1 MRTYRTVAPIAEPW
15 HKATPPAPSSDTS
28 RGHACNWGA
37 AVGILTLCV
46 GVCAWS
52 GAKALGAHVT
62 AGQLALTLPAAIG
75 AGGVAFAV
83 KLLQFT
89 QEHRAW
95 LYALERAT
103 GLDLDGDGTTG
114 EPPGAQAQ
122 PKQTIDG
129 ALVRGI
135 DGSMHRLDVALSPL
149 EMQAIK
155 RHMLTAGAFGV
166 RAVNTILQDE
176 TRASLLR
183 SELHRLG
190 ILEQPKPRAATPL
203 TEAGHKAVMRW
214 AA

>member
-1 MRTYRTVAPIAEPW
+1 MLRAWQGALGDLPNRGTIAEPW
-15 HKATPPAPSSDTS
+15 PGRRGRPRVTQTAACAATGGSHWSDPM
-28 RGHACNWGA
+28 RGR
-37 AVGILTLCV
+37 LY
-46 GVCAWS
+46 S
-52 GAKALGAHVT
+52 PAKALGAHVT
-62 AGQLALTLPAAIG
+62 AGQLALVLPAAIG

-122 PKQTIDG
+122 PKPTIDG

-155 RHMLTAGAFGV
+155 RHMLTAGAGV
-166 RAVNTILQDE
+166 RAVTQSDE
-176 TRASLLR
+176 TRASLLGQLTAWG
-183 SELHRLG
+183 SQ
-190 ILEQPKPRAATPL
+190 QPKPRAAPPHWP
-203 TEAGHKAVMRW
+203 GQAVID

>member
-1 MRTYRTVAPIAEPW
+1 MRTYRTAAPIAEPW
-15 HKATPPAPSSDTS
+15 HKPTIAPSSDTS

-37 AVGILTLCV
+37 AVGILTLCA

-52 GAKALGAHVT
+52 AAKALGAHVT
-62 AGQLALTLPAAIG
+62 AGQLALVLPAAIG

-122 PKQTIDG
+122 PKPTIDG

-135 DGSMHRLDVALSPL
+135 DGSMHRLDVALSPP

-183 SELHRLG
+183 SELYRLG
-190 ILEQPKPRAATPL
+190 ILEQPKPRTATRL
-203 TEAGHKAVMRW
+203 TDPGKRAVMRW